1 MPALNQGLT
10 TLTEELGVPHDVSD
24 LITRE
29 LGAVAQAGTAPG
41 LPVGDQAPDFE
52 LPDATGRPV
61 RLSTLL
67 QDAPVVLSFYRGE
80 WCPYCNLTL
89 HTWQQRLPELTT
101 GGGQFVA
108 VTPQR
113 PSNALSITEKHQL
126 AFPVLSDETQDVIR
140 AYKLR
145 FDLPPELKDLYANA
159 WGLDLTEQNAD
170 GSWSLPVP
178 GTFVVDRDRRIR
190 FAFASADYRV
200 RAEPDDVLAALR
212 SL

>member
-1 MPALNQGLT
+1 MSALNQGLT
-10 TLTEELGVPHDVSD
+10 ELTGQLGVPQDVSD

-29 LGAVAQAGTAPG
+29 LGALEQAGTAPG
-41 LPVGDQAPDFE
+41 LSVGDEAPDFE
-52 LPDATGRPV
+52 LPDATGRQV
-61 RLSTLL
+61 RLSDLL
-67 QDAPVVLSFYRGE
+67 RDGPVVLSFYRGE

-89 HTWQQRLPELTT
+89 HTWQQRLDDLSNA
-101 GGGQFVA
+101 GGRFVA

-113 PSNALSITEKHQL
+113 PSDALSLTEKHQL

-140 AYKLR
+140 AYKLH
-145 FDLPPELKDLYANA
+145 FDLPSALKDLYGNA

-178 GTFVVDRDRRIR
+178 GTFVVDRDRKIR
-190 FAFASADYRV
+190 FAFAWADYRV
-200 RAEPDDVLAALR
+200 RAEPDEVLAALR

>member
-1 MPALNQGLT
+1 MSALNQGLT
-10 TLTEELGVPHDVSD
+10 GLTEELGVPQDVSD

-29 LGAVAQAGTAPG
+29 LATVERAGSAPG
-41 LPVGDQAPDFE
+41 LVVGDHAPDFE

-61 RLSTLL
+61 RLSLL
-67 QDAPVVLSFYRGE
+67 LRDGPVVLSFYRGE

-89 HTWQQRLPELTT
+89 HTWQERLADLTNA
-101 GGGQFVA
+101 GGQLVA

-140 AYKLR
+140 AYKLH
-145 FDLPPELKDLYANA
+145 FDLPPTLKDLYGNA
-159 WGLDLTEQNAD
+159 WGVDLTQQNAD

-178 GTFVVDRDRRIR
+178 GTFLVDRDRRIR